1 MSTEEVYAKYSGQ
14 RSSATTS
21 KRIDY
26 EGLAIIAEDVDLG
39 RQEYRDCAD
48 IIDLNG
54 AYIAEEAV
62 GRMKAAFSDFNIKGD
77 DPQNNS

>member
-1 MSTEEVYAKYSGQ
+1 MLDFS
-14 RSSATTS
+14 
-21 KRIDY
+21 
-26 EGLAIIAEDVDLG
+26 IIIEDVDLG

-62 GRMKAAFSDFNIKGD
+62 GRMKAAFSDFTIKGD
-77 DPQNNS
+77 VPAENSYGGTDNVLEILRIIS